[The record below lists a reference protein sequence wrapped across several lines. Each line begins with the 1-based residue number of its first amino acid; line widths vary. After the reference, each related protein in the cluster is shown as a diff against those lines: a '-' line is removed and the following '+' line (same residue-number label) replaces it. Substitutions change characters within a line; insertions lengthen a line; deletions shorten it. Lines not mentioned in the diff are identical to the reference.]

1 MSRVSEYPRSYMR
14 MEVFLIVVETLSY
27 TSFSF
32 QCKGQPTIVTRH
44 SIQMIYYHIF
54 FIFCIVTVEREKN
67 LPRLPFKEA
76 VRILSHLPLNL
87 YYVTKTWSWRCRYG
101 VKLSVVSAECFKLLF
116 CFRIQYTQKPFAF
129 NTPYPRSVCFWWKMF
144 GSSAKSSTSSCLDV
158 FPKVDGLS

>member
-1 MSRVSEYPRSYMR
+1 M
-14 MEVFLIVVETLSY
+14 
-27 TSFSF
+27 
-32 QCKGQPTIVTRH
+32 
-44 SIQMIYYHIF
+44 
-54 FIFCIVTVEREKN
+54 EREKN

-101 VKLSVVSAECFKLLF
+101 VKLSVVSAKCFNYYSVF
-116 CFRIQYTQKPFAF
+116 CIQYTQKPFAF

-158 FPKVDGLS
+158 FQKLMDFHNQGTRLIKLCYIMYKLWFFSSQLISAHIPGYLSHWEMYCKWVETVTIIIYVVHYLDMT